1 MAVHLLNELKIL
13 EDQLLALSG
22 TVENSLHAAIKALHE
37 HDNARARQI
46 IANDITVDREEVRL
60 EEECLKVLALYQPVA
75 GDLRR
80 IIAILKINNELERIG
95 DMAVVI
101 SQCALELDQYI
112 KFEIPPQLGTM
123 AAVAQSM
130 ITDSLNA
137 FVRADAKLARRV
149 IDNEALIKTSKREL
163 RALIA
168 KKIEDGSPMP
178 QGFLPLIEAAHALE
192 RVGARAANISEN
204 IVYMLDGEIVRHQ
217 HGV

>member
-1 MAVHLLNELKIL
+1 MAIHLLNELKIL

-22 TVENSLHAAIKALHE
+22 TVENNLHAAIKALHE

-46 IANDITVDREEVRL
+46 IADDITIDREEVRL

-75 GDLRR
+75 SDLRR
-80 IIAILKINNELERIG
+80 IIAVLKINNELERIG

-101 SQCALELDQYI
+101 SQCALELDQFS
-112 KFEIPPQLGTM
+112 KFEIPSQLGTM

-163 RALIA
+163 RELIA
-168 KKIEDGSPMP
+168 RRIEGGSPMP

>member
-101 SQCALELDQYI
+101 SQCALELDKFS
-112 KFEIPPQLGTM
+112 KFEIPPQLGMM